1 MLLRQDPLRRFWESE
16 FADGGGRPSP
26 LAVYK
31 RGGILMKQERRK
43 IMTALIMSSLLSLGF
58 CGAPAYA
65 AVTAESSSGTVTGN
79 EDTGTVNGNTLNIV
93 SGTTVGSAVAGSTI
107 TTVES
112 GMTDSISA
120 DSVSGDTIAVTG
132 GTVNSLAAGG
142 LSLNGS
148 VTGNS
153 ASMGNSDTVQ
163 SSAAVIAGG
172 ISGAGDA
179 NRNTLSF
186 SGGSVSELAVGGFSD
201 YGGASD
207 NSVTM
212 SGGSVYK
219 LAGGAS
225 VGGVASLGQT
235 LINDFSSLG
244 SGLSYKG
251 TTGGSTENNRV
262 TMSGGS
268 ATYVWG
274 AYNWNLTGTEGNV
287 DVIGNQVTISDTAV
301 VNGQVVGGEADAGS
315 ADNNAVIIKG
325 GIINGAASGSGPKGM
340 SVIGANTNVSDSG
353 GANTNNSVTIS
364 GGTFGETAVAAGNRI
379 IGAYSQS
386 SDENISGNSV
396 KISGGTFGQAQG
408 SANFVYG
415 AYDLGMAVRF
425 RRTPLLFPAAR
436 WMRREAMTF

>member
-1 MLLRQDPLRRFWESE
+1 
-16 FADGGGRPSP
+16 
-26 LAVYK
+26 
-31 RGGILMKQERRK
+31 MKQERRK

-112 GMTDSISA
+112 GMTDSIST
-120 DSVSGDTIAVTG
+120 DSVSGNTIAVTG

-219 LAGGAS
+219 LSGGAS

-274 AYNWNLTGTEGNV
+274 AYNWNLTETEGNV

-301 VNGQVVGGEADAGS
+301 VNGTGCW
-315 ADNNAVIIKG
+315 
-325 GIINGAASGSGPKGM
+325 
-340 SVIGANTNVSDSG
+340 
-353 GANTNNSVTIS
+353 
-364 GGTFGETAVAAGNRI
+364 R
-379 IGAYSQS
+379 
-386 SDENISGNSV
+386 
-396 KISGGTFGQAQG
+396 
-408 SANFVYG
+408 
-415 AYDLGMAVRF
+415 
-425 RRTPLLFPAAR
+425 
-436 WMRREAMTF
+436 